1 MGKPCNRNARYRFCL
16 VAVLVL
22 AVASLLRVFR
32 FPAREV
38 VSPPTGRHD
47 GMFIECEWRES
58 DPRLF
63 ILKHNPRHPSGETK
77 GGYIPVD
84 ILRFRNGT

>member
-22 AVASLLRVFR
+22 AVASLLRVLR
-32 FPAREV
+32 LPGREV
-38 VSPPTGRHD
+38 VSPPTGGKD
-47 GMFIECEWRES
+47 FIECEWREGS
-58 DPRLF
+58 PRLF

-77 GGYIPVD
+77 GGFIPVD